1 MSDLIAIKD
10 LVNPFKELQNKVN
23 ELKIQQQTLLSPIL
37 HHCFKITHDNPY
49 IKPTYIQVI
58 AVDLV
63 RNKVLIESFQ
73 QVVEISVQSSA
84 KKRMEFTIEEM
95 DINFFMENSEN
106 VNEINPNAYYL
117 LKVYDMQN
125 CDIYYDTKGFS
136 FKCNYVSS
144 PDWIW

>member
-1 MSDLIAIKD
+1 MSNLVAIKD
-10 LVNPFKELQNKVN
+10 LVNPFKELQNKVD
-23 ELKIQQQTLLSPIL
+23 ELKIQQKTLLNLIL

-63 RNKVLIESFQ
+63 RSKVLIESFQ
-73 QVVEISVQSSA
+73 QVIQTSVQSSA

-106 VNEINPNAYYL
+106 VNEIDPNVYYM
-117 LKVYDMQN
+117 LKAYDMIN
-125 CDIYYDTKGFS
+125 CDEYYATRGFS
-136 FKCNYVSS
+136 FKWNYVSS
-144 PDWIW
+144 PDWVW